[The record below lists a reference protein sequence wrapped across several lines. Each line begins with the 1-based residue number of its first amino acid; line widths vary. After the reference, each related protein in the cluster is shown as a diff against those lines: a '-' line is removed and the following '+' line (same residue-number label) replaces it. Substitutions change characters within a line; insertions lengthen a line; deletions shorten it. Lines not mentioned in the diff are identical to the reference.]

1 MATLKFK
8 DRFKKIMDQSPLLY
22 RTIMFYR
29 IHGRFPNLI
38 KPKLFN
44 DKMTWRILFDRRDFV
59 VWACDKL
66 QMKDQAKS
74 RCPEILIPETLAV
87 FTNISEIA
95 DFDLTG
101 DWVLKEIA
109 GSGQVF
115 FGNGNLDSE
124 EYAKLETITESWELK
139 TKNRREREWGYSQA
153 RRGYFVE
160 RRITLED
167 LPDYKFHTF
176 DGVVQF
182 VSVHYGRRLDHRH
195 AVFTPEGILL
205 PIKVGRETPNAE
217 TPLPLNFQKM
227 RQFAEKLGSGIDYVR
242 IDFYSHDGEIYFGEY
257 TPYFASGLWKIDP
270 PKYEEIWGEFWN
282 LPKYKDVR
290 AKRK

>member
-1 MATLKFK
+1 
-8 DRFKKIMDQSPLLY
+8 
-22 RTIMFYR
+22 MFYR

-66 QMKDQAKS
+66 QMKVQANS
-74 RCPEILIPETLAV
+74 RCPEILVPETLAV
-87 FTNISEIA
+87 FTDIEEIA
-95 DFDLTG
+95 NFDLTG

-115 FGNGNLDSE
+115 FGNGNLSSQE
-124 EYAKLETITESWELK
+124 FAKLETITESWELK
-139 TKNRREREWGYSQA
+139 TKNRREREWGYGQA
-153 RRGYFVE
+153 QRGYFVE
-160 RRITLED
+160 RRITLDD

-195 AVFTPEGILL
+195 AVFTPDGNLL
-205 PIKVGRETPNAE
+205 PIKVGRETPDSE
-217 TPLPLNFQKM
+217 TPLPPNFQKM
-227 RQFAEKLGSGIDYVR
+227 REFAEKLGRGIDYVR
-242 IDFYSHDGEIYFGEY
+242 IDFYSHEGEIYFGEF

-270 PKYEEIWGEFWN
+270 PKYEEIWGEFWK
-282 LPKYKDVR
+282 LPKFKDVR
-290 AKRK
+290 GKRK